1 MAETGRVGRGTV
13 VTGAAVALDVVGIV
27 GAGRMGIGIAR
38 IAATSGLD
46 VILTD
51 LEDDVLARATAEIDA
66 ALAREGDRG
75 RLDAGQRRAAM
86 AHITTS
92 THVAAH
98 ETADLVIE
106 SAVESLEIKAEIF
119 RQLDRVCPPHTILA
133 SNTSSISITRLAT
146 VTSRPG
152 MVAGMHFMNPVPAMQ
167 LVEVVRGMD
176 TTEATVAA
184 IEAAARRMGKQP
196 IVCLDAP
203 GFVSNRVLLPMIN
216 EAIFVVAEGTADPA
230 SVDDI
235 MRLGMN
241 HPMGPLRLAD
251 LIGLDAVLSTLRRL
265 HAELGDPKYRPC
277 PLLVKMVA
285 AGRLGRR
292 VGRGFYEYPEP

>member
-1 MAETGRVGRGTV
+1 M
-13 VTGAAVALDVVGIV
+13 ALDVVGIV

-38 IAATSGLD
+38 IAAMSGLD

-66 ALAREGDRG
+66 ALARDVARG
-75 RLDAGQRRAAM
+75 RTDDDRRLAAL
-86 AHITTS
+86 AHLTTS

-119 RQLDRVCPPHTILA
+119 RQLDRVCPPDTILV
-133 SNTSSISITRLAT
+133 SNTSSISITRLGT

-152 MVAGMHFMNPVPAMQ
+152 QVAGMHFMNPVPAMQ

-176 TTEATVAA
+176 TTDATVAA
-184 IEAAARRMGKQP
+184 VEAAARRMGKQP
-196 IVCLDAP
+196 IACLDAP

-216 EAIFVVAEGTADPA
+216 EAIFVVAEGVADAA
-230 SVDDI
+230 SVDEI

-292 VGRGFYEYPEP
+292 TRRGFYEYPES

>member
-1 MAETGRVGRGTV
+1 
-13 VTGAAVALDVVGIV
+13 VALDVVGIV

-38 IAATSGLD
+38 IAAMSGFD

-66 ALAREGDRG
+66 ALTRDVARG
-75 RLDAGQRRAAM
+75 RSDEDRRVAAL

-92 THVAAH
+92 THVTAH
-98 ETADLVIE
+98 EAADLVIE

-119 RQLDRVCPPHTILA
+119 RQLDRVCPPDTILA
-133 SNTSSISITRLAT
+133 SNTSSISITRLGT
-146 VTSRPG
+146 VTNRPG
-152 MVAGMHFMNPVPAMQ
+152 LVAGMHFMNPVPAMQ

-176 TTEATVAA
+176 TMDATVAA
-184 IEAAARRMGKQP
+184 VEAAARRMGKQP
-196 IVCLDAP
+196 VVCLDAP

-216 EAIFVVAEGTADPA
+216 EAIFVVAEGIADAA
-230 SVDDI
+230 SVDEI

-251 LIGLDAVLSTLRRL
+251 LIGLDAVLSTLHRL
-265 HAELGDPKYRPC
+265 HRDLGDPKYRPC

-292 VGRGFYEYPEP
+292 TGRGFYEYPEA

>member
-1 MAETGRVGRGTV
+1 
-13 VTGAAVALDVVGIV
+13 VALDVVGIV

-38 IAATSGLD
+38 IAAMSGLD

-51 LEDDVLARATAEIDA
+51 LEDEVLARATAEIDA
-66 ALAREGDRG
+66 ALARDVARG
-75 RLDAGQRRAAM
+75 RIENDRRLAALS
-86 AHITTS
+86 HITTS
-92 THVAAH
+92 THVTAH
-98 ETADLVIE
+98 EAAGLVIE
-106 SAVESLEIKAEIF
+106 SAVESLDIKAEIF
-119 RQLDRVCPPHTILA
+119 RQLDRVCSRDTILV
-133 SNTSSISITRLAT
+133 SNTSSISITRLGT
-146 VTSRPG
+146 VTNRPG
-152 MVAGMHFMNPVPAMQ
+152 LVAGMHFMNPVPAMQ

-176 TTEATVAA
+176 TTDETVAA
-184 IEAAARRMGKQP
+184 VEAAARQMGKQP

-216 EAIFVVAEGTADPA
+216 EAIFVVAEGTADAA
-230 SVDDI
+230 SVDEI

-292 VGRGFYEYPEP
+292 TGHGFYEYPET

>member
-1 MAETGRVGRGTV
+1 M
-13 VTGAAVALDVVGIV
+13 ALDVVGIV

-38 IAATSGLD
+38 IAAMSGFD

-66 ALAREGDRG
+66 ALTRDVARG
-75 RLDAGQRRAAM
+75 RSDEDRRVAAL

-92 THVAAH
+92 THVTAH
-98 ETADLVIE
+98 EAADLVIE

-119 RQLDRVCPPHTILA
+119 RQLDRVCPPDTILA
-133 SNTSSISITRLAT
+133 SNTSSISITRLGT
-146 VTSRPG
+146 VTNRPG
-152 MVAGMHFMNPVPAMQ
+152 LVAGMHFMNPVPAMQ

-176 TTEATVAA
+176 TMDATVAA
-184 IEAAARRMGKQP
+184 VEAAARRMGKQP
-196 IVCLDAP
+196 VVCLDAP

-216 EAIFVVAEGTADPA
+216 EAIFVVAEGIADAA
-230 SVDDI
+230 SVDEI

-251 LIGLDAVLSTLRRL
+251 LIGLDAVLSTLHRL
-265 HAELGDPKYRPC
+265 HRDLGDPKYRPC

-292 VGRGFYEYPEP
+292 TGRGFYEYPEA